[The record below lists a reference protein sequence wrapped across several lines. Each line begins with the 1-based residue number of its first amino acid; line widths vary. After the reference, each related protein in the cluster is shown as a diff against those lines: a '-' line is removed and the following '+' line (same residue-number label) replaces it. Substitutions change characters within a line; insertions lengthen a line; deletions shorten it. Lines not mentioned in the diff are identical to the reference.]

1 MRVNDWLVPAGEARE
16 LTRAE
21 IEAGL
26 YADPEVTLISD
37 YLSKTLD
44 DAQARDVE
52 RRLRDDEGFR
62 TKVGPIVAAWNA
74 WPTVDDIEIADDRM
88 EASWKRLMQRV
99 ERQGDG
105 DEDRAERRHAS
116 ADAAGDRRF
125 IRQLRRWQLAAGIA
139 CVVGLPAA
147 LWLGGT
153 YVRRSAPPQVH
164 MVDVPA
170 RESQVARVSDDS
182 WAVVSA
188 GSRLTWRDAATEGGV
203 RELVLDGEA
212 RFSMTKVQAGH
223 YVVVTPAARVIVTGT
238 EFTVDAT
245 DPVSTKVRV
254 TEGRVVL
261 ASRGADA
268 AEPVALGVGERGV
281 ATWGQPA
288 RRAR

>member
-1 MRVNDWLVPAGEARE
+1 M
-16 LTRAE
+16 
-21 IEAGL
+21 
-26 YADPEVTLISD
+26 
-37 YLSKTLD
+37 
-44 DAQARDVE
+44 
-52 RRLRDDEGFR
+52 
-62 TKVGPIVAAWNA
+62 
-74 WPTVDDIEIADDRM
+74 
-88 EASWKRLMQRV
+88 
-99 ERQGDG
+99 
-105 DEDRAERRHAS
+105 
-116 ADAAGDRRF
+116 
-125 IRQLRRWQLAAGIA
+125 
-139 CVVGLPAA
+139 VGLPAA

-188 GSRLTWRDAATEGGV
+188 GSRLTWRDAASEGGV